1 MGLVMT
7 CPDPGLIAAH
17 AERRLE
23 PSEAARMDEHIASC
37 ADCYQVFANTLEF
50 RLAEGEAA
58 GVHRVHAAGGSS
70 SAPGRRRLLQLA
82 AGLGMAA
89 GLVGAF
95 TWVRTH
101 RAPVSAVAQLVEA
114 IGVQRFVEPRLTGG
128 FAHGRLVVLRSGEA
142 PQKLDTQPA
151 AVIAAVA
158 KIRAQAEGD
167 TSPETLGAL
176 GISYLVSGDV
186 AAAVKALESATA
198 QEPDNPNLLSD
209 LAAAYIARAEQL
221 DEPAD
226 LPKALEVAE
235 KAITLQDPPTEV
247 WFNRALALEKL
258 HLVDAAKKA
267 WDDYLQRDAASGWA
281 DEARQ
286 HLEALPKPRQSSAEE
301 DKARVRAAL
310 EGGQAAVDHLADEDP
325 SLLRDYFEDD
335 LLPAWAEAHLVGHP
349 DALLHRE
356 RAGLIGDALFR
367 TTTDTLPRDTSL
379 SLGGSAVA
387 GSPDPLRSQALG
399 YRAFREGKRLYAM
412 QGSACATFQA
422 AHDDLERG
430 GSPYA
435 ASARLQVVVSC
446 LYPAEPREG
455 LALLEGLESEAKAQ
469 GSTYLLARVEY
480 MKGLLHAVDG
490 QLTQSQKELRQAR
503 SLFETTGDA
512 ERTAWTDVKMA
523 ENLHFL
529 GDERNAW
536 RGRLTAIA
544 LLDRLRTPLR
554 RLGILAEA
562 VATCSEQGLPRT
574 ARHFSMA
581 AVDMARSLGPLVLSD
596 TLIRQARLDHWLGAR
611 DLAVAHGLDAHRW
624 ADRIA
629 DASLAEGQRAELNA
643 VEGEMLLDSQPE
655 RAAQLLDQALAYYR
669 KPSPVRVPALQLLL
683 AHAHLLR
690 GADDA
695 AEGAL
700 VAGIEAMER
709 GRISLHDVA
718 LQTSFFERA
727 LPLFDDMVRLQLD
740 RRHDPERALAYVE
753 RGRGRQMADTLAGQ
767 PIAPM
772 GPQALEREVP
782 DGLALVYFVV
792 LEDRLCAWVLS
803 REGSHLVERPLMA
816 AQLSRLVAAHRSALE
831 VRASIEV
838 VRQTAARLYDELL
851 LPLVPYIGPER
862 ALVFIPDAPLQGV
875 AFAGLWNRH
884 TKRYLVED
892 YVLGLA
898 PSGTVFVQASRR
910 AGALSAVELRAL
922 VVGNPRVDRKQWAG
936 LPNLPGAEE
945 EAKAIAALYGQ
956 AQLLTGTEA
965 TQAAFVRAARASTVV
980 HFAGHASGSTD
991 APSLA
996 RLFFAPDSNANDSG
1010 AFYLRDL
1017 ARARVERTRVVVLAA
1032 CRTAEGAL
1040 SRVEGALSLGR
1051 PFLAAGAPSVVAS
1064 LWEID
1069 DSSSLRFFLS
1079 LHRALIANGEPLVAL
1094 REAQMTLLRSHDPYL
1109 AHPNSWAAF
1118 VHMGGA
1124 APHSFSKGDAS

>member
-1 MGLVMT
+1 MT

-17 AERRLE
+17 VERRLE
-23 PSEAARMDEHIASC
+23 PSEAARMDEHIAGC
-37 ADCYQVFANTLEF
+37 ADCYQVFADTVEF
-50 RLAEGEAA
+50 GLAEGGAA
-58 GVHRVHAAGGSS
+58 RDHRIPAHTGSRL
-70 SAPGRRRLLQLA
+70 APARRRLIQLA
-82 AGLGMAA
+82 AGLAMAA
-89 GLVGAF
+89 GLFGAL
-95 TWVRTH
+95 TLVRSH

-114 IGVQRFVEPRLTGG
+114 IGTQRFVEPRLTGG

-142 PQKLDTQPA
+142 PQKLDAQPA

-167 TSPETLGAL
+167 TSPKTLGAL
-176 GISYLVSGDV
+176 GVTYLVSGDV

-198 QEPDNPNLLSD
+198 QEPDNPGLLSD
-209 LAAAYIARAEQL
+209 LAAAYLARAEQM

-235 KAITLQDPPTEV
+235 KAITLKNPPTEV

-258 HLVDAAKKA
+258 HLVDAARKA
-267 WDDYLQRDAASGWA
+267 WDDYLERDAASGWA

-286 HLEALPKPRQSSAEE
+286 HRDALPPGRQSSVEE

-349 DALLHRE
+349 DANLHRE
-356 RAGLIGDALFR
+356 RARLIGDALFR
-367 TTTDTLPRDTSL
+367 TTTDALPKATARAL
-379 SLGGSAVA
+379 AEPVA
-387 GSPDPLRSQALG
+387 PASSDPLRSQALG

-422 AHDDLERG
+422 TRSDLERG

-455 LALLEGLESEAKAQ
+455 LARLQGLESEARAQ
-469 GSTYLLARVEY
+469 GSMYLLGRVEY

-490 QLTQSQKELRQAR
+490 QLTQSQQELRLALG
-503 SLFETTGDA
+503 LFETTGDT
-512 ERTAWTDVKMA
+512 ERTAWTAVKMA
-523 ENLHFL
+523 ENLQFL
-529 GDERNAW
+529 GDEQNAW
-536 RGRLTAIA
+536 RDRLKAIA
-544 LLDRLRTPLR
+544 LLDRIRTPLR
-554 RLGILAEA
+554 RLGILEEA
-562 VATCSEQGLPRT
+562 VATCSDQRLPRT
-574 ARHFSMA
+574 ASHFSTA
-581 AVDMARSLGPLVLSD
+581 AVDVAGPLGPLALSD
-596 TLIRQARLDHWLGAR
+596 VLIRRARLDHWLGAR
-611 DLAVAHGLDAHRW
+611 DQAAAHGLDAHRW
-624 ADRIA
+624 AARIS
-629 DASLAEGQRAELNA
+629 DASLAEGQRAEVNA
-643 VEGEMLLDSQPE
+643 LEGEMLLDSQPE
-655 RAAQLLDQALAYYR
+655 RAAQLLEQALAYQR

-709 GRISLHDVA
+709 GRTSLHDVA
-718 LQTSFFERA
+718 LQTSFFEQA

-740 RRHDPERALAYVE
+740 RRHDPERALVYVE
-753 RGRGRQMADTLAGQ
+753 RGRGRQMVDTLAGQ
-767 PIAPM
+767 PIAPFDLL
-772 GPQALEREVP
+772 ALERELP
-782 DGLALVYFVV
+782 DGLALVYFLV
-792 LEDRLCAWVLS
+792 LEDRLCVWVLS
-803 REGSHLVERPLMA
+803 REGSHLIERPLTA
-816 AQLSRLVAAHRSALE
+816 AQLSRLVAAHRAALE
-831 VRASIEV
+831 VRASVDV
-838 VRQTAARLYDELL
+838 VRRAAARLYDELV
-851 LPLVPYIGPER
+851 LPLTPFIAPDR
-862 ALVFIPDAPLQGV
+862 ALVFIPDGILQGV
-875 AFAGLWNRH
+875 AFAGLWNRE

-910 AGALSAVELRAL
+910 AGTVSAVDLRAL

-945 EAKAIAALYGQ
+945 EAKVIAALYGK
-956 AQLLTGTEA
+956 AQLLTGSEA
-965 TQAAFVRAARASTVV
+965 TEEAFVRGARASTVV

-996 RLFFAPDSNANDSG
+996 RLLFAPDSKANASG

-1032 CRTAEGAL
+1032 CRTAQGAI

-1051 PFLAAGAPSVVAS
+1051 PFLAAGAPSVVTS

-1069 DSSSLRFFLS
+1069 DASSIRFFLTF
-1079 LHRALIANGEPLVAL
+1079 HRALIAHGEPLLAL
-1094 REAQMTLLRSHDPYL
+1094 RQAQMTLLRSQDPYL
-1109 AHPNSWAAF
+1109 AHPNTWAAF
-1118 VHMGGA
+1118 VHMGGTA
-1124 APHSFSKGDAS
+1124 RHSFSKGDAS